1 MTPDPFPELPRVRA
15 PEFPD
20 TLDWIGVDDAA
31 TPPRLAA
38 LRGRI
43 VLLDF
48 WSYGCI
54 NCIHVAAQL
63 RELERRFPREL
74 VVLGVH
80 SGKHPAERVTAR
92 IRDAARRLGV
102 THPVV
107 NDRQFRVWRAFAVD
121 AWPTLVLVDPQGYVV
136 GSRGGERTA
145 DELTPVIARLVAK
158 HAADGTLSPVDA
170 PATPRPHH
178 AAAADGPS
186 IALRYPTKVAAHAP
200 TRRLA
205 IADSANH
212 RVVVGTLRGDGRTLD
227 VERLVGAGVPTW
239 ARTGHAAQGA
249 THDAFVARADGP
261 ADVATFDTPQ
271 GVAFDADA
279 RWLYVADAGN
289 HAVRAVDVATGDVH
303 TIAGTGVRV
312 RTADDRRHGALASP
326 WDLVVVGRTLF
337 AAMAGTHEL
346 WAIDLDTRAA
356 RPHAGGR
363 GEALIDGA
371 REDALLAQPMGIGAD
386 ARGLWFA
393 DAESSAVRIVDGADV
408 RTLVGTGLFDF
419 GDRDGV
425 GDDVRLQHAQAV
437 APAPD
442 GRVLVVDSY
451 NDALRWLEPASR
463 RVATWLRD
471 FHEPTGIALA
481 PPLAYVAD
489 TNAHRIVVVDLATG
503 ARDVLALAR

>member
-1 MTPDPFPELPRVRA
+1 MTDPFPELPRVRA
-15 PEFPD
+15 PEFPEG
-20 TLDWIGVDDAA
+20 LDWIGVDGA
-31 TPPRLAA
+31 PPRLAA

-74 VVLGVH
+74 VVIGVH
-80 SGKHPAERVTAR
+80 SGKHPAERVTTR
-92 IRDAARRLGV
+92 IHDAARRLGV

-145 DELTPVIARLVAK
+145 DELTPVVARLVAK
-158 HAADGTLSPVDA
+158 HSADGTLRVADVPHRPAD
-170 PATPRPHH
+170 ATP
-178 AAAADGPS
+178 AASAS
-186 IALRYPTKVAAHAP
+186 ALRYPTKVAVHAP

-212 RVVVGTLRGDGRTLD
+212 RLVVGTLRGEGRMLD
-227 VERLVGAGVPTW
+227 VDRVVGAGVPTW
-239 ARTGHAAQGA
+239 ARAGHPAQGA
-249 THDAFVARADGP
+249 TREAFVARADGP
-261 ADVATFDTPQ
+261 PDAATFDMPQ

-289 HAVRAVDVATGDVH
+289 HAVRAVDVATGDVR

-312 RTADDRRHGALASP
+312 RTAEDRRHGALASP
-326 WDLVVVGRTLF
+326 WDVVVVDRTLF
-337 AAMAGTHEL
+337 VAMAGTHQL
-346 WAIDLDTRAA
+346 WAIDLDTETA
-356 RPHAGGR
+356 RPYAGGR
-363 GEALIDGA
+363 GEALIDGP
-371 REDALLAQPMGIGAD
+371 RDDALLAQPMGLGAD

-393 DAESSAVRIVDGADV
+393 DAESSAVRVVEGANV

-442 GRVLVVDSY
+442 GRVLVVDAY
-451 NDALRWLEPASR
+451 NDALKWLEPASR
-463 RVATWLRD
+463 RVDAWLRD
-471 FHEPTGIALA
+471 FHEPAGVALA

-489 TNAHRIVVVDLATG
+489 TNAHRIVVVDLETG
-503 ARDVLALAR
+503 ARDPLVVAR